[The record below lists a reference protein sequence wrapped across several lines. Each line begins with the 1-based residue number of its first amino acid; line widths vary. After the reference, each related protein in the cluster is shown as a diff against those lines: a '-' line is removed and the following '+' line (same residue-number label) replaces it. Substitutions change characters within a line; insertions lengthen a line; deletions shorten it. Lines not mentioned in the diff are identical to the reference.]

1 MQTEFALFPGCVL
14 QQAASE
20 ARTALDAI
28 ATKLGLT
35 LRELPGWSCCGAS
48 HVQDADPTA
57 ALVANARNLALA
69 EGMGLPLLTVCSTC
83 LLMLRQAKRT
93 LDANERGA
101 RERIGKAL
109 AAGGM
114 RYQGTSPVTSL
125 LWVLAERLDS
135 LREAV
140 CIPLSHMK
148 VAGFY
153 GCHSLRPERDL
164 GFESSVAPH
173 SLEDIVRALGAEPV
187 PLGQR
192 LACCG
197 FHAIY
202 PAREAATRLTDAVIA
217 GAAEAGATCIVTPC
231 PLCQMQLDMHQGTT
245 GIKAATALPVLHL
258 QQLVGLALGLTP
270 DALGL
275 GHNIVPA
282 GRLRLV

>member
-20 ARTALDAI
+20 ARTALEAI
-28 ATKLGLT
+28 ADRLGLT

-101 RERIGKAL
+101 RDRIDKAL

-148 VAGFY
+148 VACFY

-173 SLEDIVRALGAEPV
+173 SLEDIVRALGAEPA
-187 PLGQR
+187 PLAQR

-202 PAREAATRLTDAVIA
+202 PAREAATCLTDAIIA

-231 PLCQMQLDMHQGTT
+231 PLCQMQLDMHQA
-245 GIKAATALPVLHL
+245 KAASALPVLHL

-270 DALGL
+270 GELGL

-282 GRLRLV
+282 SRLRLV